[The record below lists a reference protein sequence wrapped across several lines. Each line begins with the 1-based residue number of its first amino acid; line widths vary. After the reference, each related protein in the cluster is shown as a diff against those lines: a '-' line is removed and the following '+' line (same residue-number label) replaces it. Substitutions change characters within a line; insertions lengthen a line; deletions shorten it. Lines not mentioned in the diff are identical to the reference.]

1 MRKIGKLLLVR
12 SGYAASAALVCSL
25 LPLIGVPFGFLA
37 TIIVGFVTLCR
48 GPRSGL
54 FVLVWVALPALALLY
69 LHRMSMLDTLLA
81 DCVLVWLLA
90 YVLRRLGSWRW
101 VFEIATLLGVLLII
115 GVHIAFPDVQS
126 WWTKNLTKYLA
137 DLHSITSWRLTATQ
151 TDDLVKGF
159 APIAS
164 GAVVL
169 VGLFWTWLML
179 MMARWWQTSIYFPGR
194 LLDEF
199 IGVRNRMMM
208 GVAVLLGI
216 VGYVLKQSIVMD
228 IFPVLLFPMMMG
240 GLSFLHYVAAIKK
253 GFVILV
259 VIVYLG
265 ILFLPFVVVALLA
278 LIGFLD
284 IWINFRKFL
293 KMKEGV
299 V

>member
-1 MRKIGKLLLVR
+1 VRKIGKLLLVR